1 MGGISSQNG
10 AFWASRVILFL
21 FQTCD
26 DLGFSYNDKEW
37 VQIRKM
43 LQQKE
48 ELGNGAMVKTEDF
61 FSAIHTIMSNKQNRK
76 LQGGSGG
83 PEVKVKIHFD
93 ICQVAN
99 VDRLLQS
106 FSSKINYDKSFVW
119 LFAKTQR

>member
-1 MGGISSQNG
+1 
-10 AFWASRVILFL
+10 
-21 FQTCD
+21 
-26 DLGFSYNDKEW
+26 
-37 VQIRKM
+37 M

-93 ICQVAN
+93 ICQVA
-99 VDRLLQS
+99 RLQS
-106 FSSKINYDKSFVW
+106 VARSIMIKVLCGAVCENTKVA
-119 LFAKTQR
+119 L